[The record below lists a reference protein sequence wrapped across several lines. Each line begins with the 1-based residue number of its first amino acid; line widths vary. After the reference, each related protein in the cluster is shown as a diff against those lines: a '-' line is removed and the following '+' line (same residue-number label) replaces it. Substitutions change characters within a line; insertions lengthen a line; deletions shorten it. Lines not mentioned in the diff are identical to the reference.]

1 MGSPRELVIAAE
13 NNIAAAERKP
23 YFVVNKHRC
32 MLNLDSAMRKFD
44 VLRGSRRH

>member
-1 MGSPRELVIAAE
+1 MGSPRELVFAAK

-32 MLNLDSAMRKFD
+32 MLNLESAM
-44 VLRGSRRH
+44 